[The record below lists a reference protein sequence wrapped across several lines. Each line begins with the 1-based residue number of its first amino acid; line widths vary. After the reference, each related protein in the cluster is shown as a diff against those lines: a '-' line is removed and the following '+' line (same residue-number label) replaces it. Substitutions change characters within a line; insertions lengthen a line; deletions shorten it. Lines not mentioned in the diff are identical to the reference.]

1 MKIFGDCKICNKKK
15 ELKKY
20 KYYDPMCID
29 CARNLGLT
37 QKHHLVSQELTSL
50 KFDDEKPIENP
61 KTPPKR
67 ERLTRKT
74 ERKIEE
80 LITENAKLEKK
91 MLELEDQLDFTT
103 KQLFHARNNSALKD
117 KMVEKLKAE
126 VSDLE
131 HQVERLEK
139 TVEIYK
145 KGEKKCQKK

>member
-20 KYYDPMCID
+20 KHYDPMCID

-37 QKHHLVSQELTSL
+37 EKHHLVSQELTSL
-50 KFDDEKPIENP
+50 KFDDEKPKVVP
-61 KTPPKR
+61 KKVGRPSKN
-67 ERLTRKT
+67 EQNVD
-74 ERKIEE
+74 E
-80 LITENAKLEKK
+80 LLKENAKLKK
-91 MLELEDQLDFTT
+91 QMADLEDQLDFIT

-145 KGEKKCQKK
+145 KGDKKCQKK